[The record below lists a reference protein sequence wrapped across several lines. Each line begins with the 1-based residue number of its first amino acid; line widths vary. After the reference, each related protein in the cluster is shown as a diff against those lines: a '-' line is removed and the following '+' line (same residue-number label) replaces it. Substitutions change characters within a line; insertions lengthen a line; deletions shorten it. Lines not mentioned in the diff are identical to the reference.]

1 MKEKIIE
8 LVGDSL
14 NKLNVWIDDVYLDE
28 EGSNKFL
35 HIVLDAEEIIPIN
48 TVVMATRIINPI
60 LDDANIIDEAL
71 ELYDGMVEYE
81 DYDNPDD
88 KYSAGRHKSFA
99 REKVD
104 LEVDYLM

>member
-60 LDDANIIDEAL
+60 LDDANIIDEAYIL
-71 ELYDGMVEYE
+71 DIYD
-81 DYDNPDD
+81 
-88 KYSAGRHKSFA
+88 KSKGDGKS
-99 REKVD
+99 E
-104 LEVDYLM
+104 

>member
-35 HIVLDAEEIIPIN
+35 HIVLDAEEIISIN

-60 LDDANIIDEAL
+60 LDDANILDIYAKSKG
-71 ELYDGMVEYE
+71 DG
-81 DYDNPDD
+81 
-88 KYSAGRHKSFA
+88 KS
-99 REKVD
+99 E
-104 LEVDYLM
+104 

>member
-60 LDDANIIDEAL
+60 LDDL
-71 ELYDGMVEYE
+71 C
-81 DYDNPDD
+81 
-88 KYSAGRHKSFA
+88 
-99 REKVD
+99 
-104 LEVDYLM
+104 

>member
-60 LDDANIIDEAL
+60 LDELDIIEESYILDVSSKERN
-71 ELYDGMVEYE
+71 EENE
-81 DYDNPDD
+81 
-88 KYSAGRHKSFA
+88 
-99 REKVD
+99 
-104 LEVDYLM
+104 

>member
-60 LDDANIIDEAL
+60 LDDANIIDEAYIL
-71 ELYDGMVEYE
+71 DIYAKSQGDG
-81 DYDNPDD
+81 
-88 KYSAGRHKSFA
+88 KS
-99 REKVD
+99 E
-104 LEVDYLM
+104 